1 MANNPGS
8 RADAPKLKV
17 DASFIMLVTNDA
29 EWEQKVMQAGEKLL
43 VIVDV
48 YSSMWGPC
56 EMLAGHFSNMFY
68 DLGEDIGMRFVRAES
83 SKTTALSQYKD
94 DSKPRFLFYHN
105 GVEVAMIEGANLP
118 KITNVVNEKAP
129 KLREAPNW
137 NN

>member
-83 SKTTALSQYKD
+83 SKTAAIVQYKD
-94 DSKPRFLFYHN
+94 DCKPRFLFYHN
-105 GVEVAMIEGANLP
+105 GAEVAMVEGADLP
-118 KITNVVNEKAP
+118 KITSVVNEKAP

-137 NN
+137 SN